1 LDGGV
6 FQVKLLTMYLP
17 VAGSKPAVLPQVAD
31 AEFQVLVDAS
41 LNYQMENYQKMGRR
55 ERLKEIS
62 GLQDE
67 P

>member
-6 FQVKLLTMYLP
+6 FRVKLLTKNLP
-17 VAGSKPAVLPQVAD
+17 VAGSEHAVLPQVAD
-31 AEFQVLVDAS
+31 AKFQMLVDAS
-41 LNYQMENYQKMGRR
+41 LNYQMANHQKMGRR

-62 GLQDE
+62 GPQEE